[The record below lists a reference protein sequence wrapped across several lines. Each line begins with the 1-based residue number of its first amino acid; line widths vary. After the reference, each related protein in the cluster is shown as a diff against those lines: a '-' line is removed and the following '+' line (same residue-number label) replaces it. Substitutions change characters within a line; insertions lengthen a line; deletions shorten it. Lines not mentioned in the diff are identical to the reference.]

1 MDIMADN
8 YWKRFLTFFR
18 AGSKIDWKTWGK
30 GEGLMQPHPKNQT
43 IGSIMIGKLLISTV
57 KIDLGILRKKSNNM
71 F

>member
-18 AGSKIDWKTWGK
+18 ADWKRRGG
-30 GEGLMQPHPKNQT
+30 GEGLIQPPPKNQT
-43 IGSIMIGKLLISTV
+43 IGSIMIGKLLISIV
-57 KIDLGILRKKSNNM
+57 KIDLGILRKKLKNM